1 MISLAHDRAP
11 GTGHAIRGTGPPAA
25 RRAGGTG

>member
-11 GTGHAIRGTGPPAA
+11 GTGHAIRGTG
-25 RRAGGTG
+25 RRRPAGGRHRL